1 MSGEISK
8 AESWST
14 VYKAYQ
20 NINFSAFDYDSVKA
34 SLLDYIK
41 TYHPENFNDFI
52 ENSEVVA
59 LVEVFSYVAE
69 LLAYRQDM
77 NAHENFMSLA
87 QRKQS
92 VLQLAKYIS
101 YNAGRNLAPRGLTK
115 MTSVQ
120 TSEDVFD
127 SKGNN
132 LANKRINWNDTNN
145 SNWREQFFIVMN
157 LVMEQEYGSVA
168 PNDRIQVDDVVF
180 ELYRLKN
187 RPLQLGVMNYTATS
201 GGQTYPM
208 ELVPVAIDADGPYER
223 RPAKN
228 STFSILYGSDGLG
241 NSSDTTGFFMFTKQ
255 GALNKLTKSFDG
267 ITPNQTLTIGVN
279 NINDVDV
286 WVNQID
292 PDTGLTNTTSVIDAL
307 GRRLNPAGEWV
318 QVDAANVENVIYN
331 TNLNRNK
338 YELETLEN
346 DNVRLIFGD
355 GEFADVPSGVFDIWY
370 RTSTAGS
377 GIILQNSVVNQTSAL
392 TYLNNQ
398 SKLQTFTFTFSL
410 VNSLTNGA
418 ATEDVERIRRFA
430 PSIYYTQDR
439 MVNGR
444 DYNNYLL
451 QNQSIVKLRAINRTF
466 AGESKYLSWHDPSEY
481 YEDVKIF
488 GDDMTMYYTTSIRHA
503 DISNS
508 APLYFVRNLVQPLLV
523 SAGVYLT
530 HSLKYLDTPNR
541 EFNAAELGV
550 LDVSSDNTILGEM
563 QKGLVD
569 TAGDFSVYLV
579 YRPVYGTGQSTPIMY
594 SWIAFSSEAV
604 QLEPSIVSEATF
616 ILTYTRTESRWR
628 VSYAYTEQIA
638 RSPTTRF
645 WFNNG
650 ANKTI
655 VEDTLNAEL
664 DEIIL
669 LKANVNAAGKLFTR
683 NIPLNVIGS
692 AVTTIFPNAGQQDTY
707 ALSVMSPDKNGDGVP
722 DDLASNETLTESYT
736 INPPLQSGIT
746 FPYNIAFPTTALVDV
761 VAGFDQL
768 VLMIN
773 GKRFVSTLSPEYKT
787 VVEGGVTKPEKSQ
800 SLYSFIELNASNQ
813 PATRGQP
820 VKAIRIDLRPIASPG
835 SQVEVQYNQFVARYP
850 LNVTIYKR
858 SYAYFYKMA
867 DTDQNWIAPTAD
879 QVDSL
884 KNSWLNPTVSTTD
897 AIVTRFYGT
906 NALNFAWF
914 HRTPR
919 YHIVDPSVTNI
930 VDMFVV
936 TSGYYTELRGWLRG
950 DTTDRPVPPTS
961 LELRT
966 SFAQLLEA
974 RMMSDAVVVHPGSFK
989 ILFGKNADSILK
1001 GSFKIIPSVNGRLTS
1016 NELKVQIVDVVRNF
1030 FDVDN
1035 WEFGETFY
1043 FSELS
1048 AAIHSSL
1055 PGELDS
1061 VVLVPESDSSVFGD
1075 MFELVPQEDELFIP
1089 DITVDNIEIIEH
1101 LSAKTL
1107 KQ

>member
-52 ENSEVVA
+52 ENSEIVA

-101 YNAGRNLAPRGLTK
+101 YNAGRNLPPRGLVK

-120 TSEDVFD
+120 TTEDVFD

-132 LANKRINWNDTNN
+132 LANKRITWNDTNN
-145 SNWREQFFIVMN
+145 PNWREQFFIVMN
-157 LVMEQEYGSVA
+157 LVLEQEYGSVA

-180 ELYRLKN
+180 ELYRMNN
-187 RPLQLGVMNYTATS
+187 RPLQLGVMKYNATS

-208 ELVPVAIDADGPYER
+208 ELVPVALDSDGPFER

-255 GALNKLTKSFDG
+255 GALSKLTKSFDG
-267 ITPNQTLTIGVN
+267 ITPNQTLIIGSN

-286 WVNQID
+286 WINQID

-307 GRRLNPAGEWV
+307 GRRLNPAGEWI

-346 DNVRLIFGD
+346 DNVRIIFGD
-355 GEFADVPSGVFDIWY
+355 GEFADVPSGMFDIWF
-370 RTSTAGS
+370 RTSTSGS

-451 QNQSIVKLRAINRTF
+451 QDQSIVKLRAVNRSF

-488 GDDMTMYYTTSIRHA
+488 GDDLTMYYTTTFPHKEV
-503 DISNS
+503 SNA
-508 APLYFVRNLVQPLLV
+508 APLFFIRNFVQPLLV
-523 SAGVYLT
+523 STGVYLS
-530 HSLKYLDTPNR
+530 HALKYLATPNR
-541 EFNAAELGV
+541 EFTSTELGT
-550 LDVSSDNTILGEM
+550 LDESSNNTILGEM
-563 QKGLVD
+563 QKGLK
-569 TAGDFSVYLV
+569 APSNFKVYLV
-579 YRPVYGTGQSTPIMY
+579 YRPVYGTGQSTPIVHNWM
-594 SWIAFSSEAV
+594 SFGDNAID
-604 QLEPSIVSEATF
+604 LEPSLAAEATF
-616 ILTYTRTESRWR
+616 VLEYTRSEAKWRVTYTN
-628 VSYAYTEQIA
+628 TEQIV
-638 RSPTTRF
+638 RSGTTHF

-650 ANKTI
+650 SNKTI

-664 DEIIL
+664 DEVVL
-669 LKANVNAAGKLFTR
+669 LKANVNTAGKLLTR

-692 AVTTIFPNAGQQDTY
+692 AMTTIFPNAGQQDTY
-707 ALSVMSPDKNGDGVP
+707 ALSVMSPDQNGDGIP
-722 DDLASNETLTESYT
+722 DDLASNEILAESYLEH
-736 INPPLQSGIT
+736 PPIQSGGTTIHKIQ
-746 FPYNIAFPTTALVDV
+746 FPVDKLVDV
-761 VAGFDQL
+761 VAGYDQL
-768 VLMIN
+768 AVVLN
-773 GKRFVSTLSPEYKT
+773 GKRFISNTSPEYTT
-787 VVEGGVTKPEKSQ
+787 VNEVGQTIPNVSQ
-800 SLYSFIELNASNQ
+800 SLYYFKELNAAGTQ
-813 PATRGQP
+813 ATYPQE
-820 VKAIRIDLRPIASPG
+820 VKAIEINLTPIVNPITPIEI
-835 SQVEVQYNQFVARYP
+835 QFNQFAARYP
-850 LNVTIYKR
+850 LNVAIYKR
-858 SYAYFYKMA
+858 SFAYFYKNA
-867 DTDQNWIAPTAD
+867 PEDTDWIAASAL
-879 QVDSL
+879 QVESKRKDWIIPA
-884 KNSWLNPTVSTTD
+884 NRN
-897 AIVTRFYGT
+897 IVTRFYGI

-919 YHIVDPSVTNI
+919 YHIIDPSVTNI
-930 VDMFVV
+930 VDMFVI
-936 TSGYYTELRGWLRG
+936 TGGYYTELRGWLRG
-950 DTTDRPVPPTS
+950 DISDRPIPPTS

-974 RMMSDAVVVHPGSFK
+974 RMMSDAVVIHPGKFK

-1001 GSFKIIPSVNGRLTS
+1001 ASLKVIPSTTGRLTS

-1030 FDVDN
+1030 FDADN

-1061 VVLVPESDSSVFGD
+1061 VVLVPESTNSVFGD
-1075 MFELVPQEDELFIP
+1075 MFELAPQEDELFIP

>member
-20 NINFSAFDYDSVKA
+20 NINFSAFDYDTVKA

-77 NAHENFMSLA
+77 NAHENFMTLA

-101 YNAGRNLAPRGLTK
+101 YNAGRNLPPRGLVK

-145 SNWREQFFIVMN
+145 VNWREQFFIVMN
-157 LVMEQEYGSVA
+157 LIMEQEYGSVA

-187 RPLQLGVMNYTATS
+187 RPLQLGVMNYNATS

-208 ELVPVAIDADGPYER
+208 ELVPAALNEDGPYER
-223 RPAKN
+223 RPSKN
-228 STFSILYGSDGLG
+228 NPFSILYGSDGLG

-255 GALNKLTKSFDG
+255 GTIAKLTKSFDG
-267 ITPNQTLTIGVN
+267 ITPNQTLTVGVT

-292 PDTGLTNTTSVIDAL
+292 PDTGLTITTTVIDAL
-307 GRRLNPAGEWV
+307 GRRLNPAGEWI

-346 DNVRLIFGD
+346 DNIRLIFGD
-355 GEFADVPSGVFDIWY
+355 GEFADIPSGMFDIWY
-370 RTSTAGS
+370 RTSSAGS
-377 GIILQNSVVNQTSAL
+377 GVILQNSVVNQTSAL

-418 ATEDVERIRRFA
+418 ATEDMERIRRFA

-451 QNQSIVKLRAINRTF
+451 QNQSIVKLRAINRAF
-466 AGESKYLSWHDPSEY
+466 AGGSKYLAWHDPSEY

-488 GDDMTMYYTTSIRHA
+488 GDDLTMYYTTSPRHD
-503 DISNS
+503 DISNA

-523 SAGVYLT
+523 SVGVYLT
-530 HSLKYLDTPNR
+530 HALKYLEIPNR
-541 EFNAAELGV
+541 EFNSTELGT

-569 TAGDFSVYLV
+569 TAGDFNVYLV
-579 YRPVYGTGQSTPIMY
+579 YRPTYGGGQSTPIMY
-594 SWIAFSSEAV
+594 SWVAFSNEAV

-616 ILTYTRTESRWR
+616 TLTYTRSESRWR
-628 VSYAYTEQIA
+628 VSYAYTEQIV
-638 RSPTTRF
+638 RSPTTHF

-650 ANKTI
+650 ASKTI

-664 DEIIL
+664 DEVVL
-669 LKANVNAAGKLFTR
+669 LKANINAAGKLFTR
-683 NIPLNVIGS
+683 NIPINVIGS
-692 AVTTIFPNAGQQDTY
+692 AHTTVFPNAGQQDTY

-722 DDLASNETLTESYT
+722 DDLASNETLTEIYT
-736 INPPLQSGIT
+736 IDPPLQSGIT
-746 FPYNIAFPTTALVDV
+746 FPYTINFPSTTFQDV
-761 VAGFDQL
+761 VAGYDQL
-768 VLMIN
+768 SVVIN
-773 GKRFVSTLSPEYKT
+773 GKRFISTLSAEYKT

-800 SLYSFIELNASNQ
+800 SLYSFVEMNANNQ
-813 PATRGQP
+813 PAIPGQP
-820 VKAIRIDLRPIASPG
+820 VKSIRIDLRPIASP
-835 SQVEVQYNQFVARYP
+835 SSIVETQYNQFVARYP
-850 LNVTIYKR
+850 LNITLYKR
-858 SYAYFYKMA
+858 SYAYFYKLSE
-867 DTDQNWIAPTAD
+867 TDAEWIAATAD
-879 QVDSL
+879 QLPSL
-884 KNSWLNPTVSTTD
+884 KYSWLNPSTGEN
-897 AIVTRFYGT
+897 APVVTRFYGI

-919 YHIVDPSVTNI
+919 YHIIDPSVTNI
-930 VDMFVV
+930 IDIFVV
-936 TSGYYTELRGWLRG
+936 TSGYYTELRSWLRG
-950 DTTDRPVPPTS
+950 DISDRPIPPTS

-974 RMMSDAVVVHPGSFK
+974 RMMSDAVVVHPGTFK
-989 ILFGKNADSILK
+989 ILFGANASSILK
-1001 GSFKIIPSVNGRLTS
+1001 GSFKVIPSQTGKLTS
-1016 NELKVQIVDVVRNF
+1016 NELKVQIVDIVRNF

-1061 VVLVPESDSSVFGD
+1061 VVLVPESADSVFGD
-1075 MFELVPQEDELFIP
+1075 MFELAPQEDELFIP
-1089 DITVDNIEIIEH
+1089 DITVDNIEIVEH

>member
-20 NINFSAFDYDSVKA
+20 NINFSAFDYDTVKA

-77 NAHENFMSLA
+77 NAHENFMTLA

-101 YNAGRNLAPRGLTK
+101 YNAGRNLPPRGLVK

-120 TSEDVFD
+120 TSEEVFD

-145 SNWREQFFIVMN
+145 INWREQFFIVMN
-157 LVMEQEYGSVA
+157 LLMEQEYGSVA
-168 PNDRIQVDDVVF
+168 PNDRVQVDDVVF

-187 RPLQLGVMNYTATS
+187 RPLQLGVMNYNATS

-208 ELVPVAIDADGPYER
+208 ELVPAALDDDGPYER
-223 RPAKN
+223 RPSKN
-228 STFSILYGSDGLG
+228 TPFSILYGSDGLG

-255 GALNKLTKSFDG
+255 GSLAKLTRSFDG
-267 ITPNQTLTIGVN
+267 ITPNQTLAIGVN

-292 PDTGLTNTTSVIDAL
+292 PDTGLTITTTVVDAL
-307 GRRLNPAGEWV
+307 GRRLNPAGEWI

-338 YELETLEN
+338 YELETLES

-355 GEFADVPSGVFDIWY
+355 GEFADIPSGMFDIWY
-370 RTSTAGS
+370 RVSTAGS
-377 GIILQNSVVNQTSAL
+377 GVILQNSVVNQTSAL

-418 ATEDVERIRRFA
+418 ATEDMERIRRFA

-451 QNQSIVKLRAINRTF
+451 QNQSIVKLRAVNRTF
-466 AGESKYLSWHDPSEY
+466 AGGSKYLAWHDPSEY

-488 GDDMTMYYTTSIRHA
+488 GDDVTIYYDTTHLHKEV
-503 DISNS
+503 SNA

-523 SAGVYLT
+523 SVGVYIT
-530 HSLKYLDTPNR
+530 HALKFLETPNR
-541 EFNAAELGV
+541 EFNATELGT
-550 LDVSSDNTILGEM
+550 LDVSADNTILGEI

-569 TAGDFSVYLV
+569 TAGDFNVYLT
-579 YRPVYGTGQSTPIMY
+579 YRPVYGTGQSAPIMY
-594 SWIAFSSEAV
+594 SWVSFSNEAA
-604 QLEPSIVSEATF
+604 QLEPSIVDEATF
-616 ILTYTRTESRWR
+616 VLTYTRSESRWR
-628 VSYAYTEQIA
+628 VTYASTEQIA
-638 RSPTTRF
+638 RSPTTHF

-664 DEIIL
+664 DELVL
-669 LKANVNAAGKLFTR
+669 LKANVNAAGKLFSR
-683 NIPLNVIGS
+683 NIPINVIGS
-692 AVTTIFPNAGQQDTY
+692 AQTDVFPNAGQQDTY

-722 DDLASNETLTESYT
+722 DDLASNEILTESYT
-736 INPPLQSGIT
+736 IDPPLQSGIT
-746 FPYNIAFPTTALVDV
+746 FPYRVAFPVTTFQDV
-761 VAGFDQL
+761 VAGYDQL
-768 VLMIN
+768 QVVIN
-773 GKRFVSTLSPEYKT
+773 GKRFISTLSDEYKT
-787 VVEGGVTKPEKSQ
+787 VVEGGVTKPERSQ
-800 SLYSFIELNASNQ
+800 SLYSFVELNASNQ
-813 PATRGQP
+813 PATVGQP
-820 VKAIRIDLRPIASPG
+820 VKSIRLDLRPIASP
-835 SQVEVQYNQFVARYP
+835 SSIVETQYNQFVSRYP
-850 LNVTIYKR
+850 MNTTLYKR
-858 SYAYFYKMA
+858 NFAYFYKA
-867 DTDQNWIAPTAD
+867 LETDENWIAASAD
-879 QVDSL
+879 ELDA
-884 KNSWLNPTVSTTD
+884 KKANWLVVGDRDKT
-897 AIVTRFYGT
+897 IKRYYGM

-930 VDMFVV
+930 IDIFVV
-936 TSGYYTELRGWLRG
+936 TGGYYTELRSWLRG
-950 DTTDRPVPPTS
+950 DISDRPIPPTS

-989 ILFGKNADSILK
+989 ILFGTNASSILK
-1001 GSFKIIPSVNGRLTS
+1001 GSFKVIPSQTGKLTS
-1016 NELKVQIVDVVRNF
+1016 NELKVQIVDIIRNF

-1061 VVLVPESDSSVFGD
+1061 VVLVPESTDSVFGD
-1075 MFELVPQEDELFIP
+1075 MFELAPQEDELFIP
-1089 DITVDNIEIIEH
+1089 DVTVDNIEIVEH

>member
-1 MSGEISK
+1 MSGQISK
-8 AESWST
+8 AEGWST

-20 NINFSAFDYDSVKA
+20 NINFSAFDYDTVKA

-101 YNAGRNLAPRGLTK
+101 YNAGRNLPPRGLVK

-120 TSEDVFD
+120 TTEDVLD

-145 SNWREQFFIVMN
+145 TNWREQFFIVMN

-187 RPLQLGVMNYTATS
+187 RPLQLGVMTYNATS

-208 ELVPVAIDADGPYER
+208 ELVPAALDSDGPYER

-228 STFSILYGSDGLG
+228 SPFSIMYGSDGLG

-255 GALNKLTKSFDG
+255 GALAKLTKSFDG
-267 ITPNQTLTIGVN
+267 ITPNQTLTLGVN

-292 PDTGLTNTTSVIDAL
+292 PDTGLTITTTVIDAL
-307 GRRLNPAGEWV
+307 GRRLNPAGEWI

-338 YELETLEN
+338 YELETLEG
-346 DNVRLIFGD
+346 DNVRIIFGD
-355 GEFADVPSGVFDIWY
+355 GEFADVPSGMFDIWY
-370 RTSTAGS
+370 RTSTAGGS
-377 GIILQNSVVNQTSAL
+377 VILQNSVVNQTSAL

-418 ATEDVERIRRFA
+418 ATEDLERIRRFA

-451 QNQSIVKLRAINRTF
+451 QNQSIVKNRAINRSF
-466 AGESKYLSWHDPSEY
+466 AGESKYLAWHDPSEY

-488 GDDMTMYYTTSIRHA
+488 GDDLTVYYTTSTHHD
-503 DISNS
+503 DISNT
-508 APLYFVRNLVQPLLV
+508 APLYFIRNLVQPLLV
-523 SAGVYLT
+523 STGIYLT
-530 HSLKYLDTPNR
+530 HALKYLATPAR
-541 EFNAAELGV
+541 EFNSIELGV
-550 LDVSSDNTILGEM
+550 LDVSADNTILGEM

-579 YRPVYGTGQSTPIMY
+579 YRPVYGTGQSMPIMY
-594 SWIAFSSEAV
+594 SWKAFSNEAA
-604 QLEPSIVSEATF
+604 QLEPSIVDEATF
-616 ILTYTRTESRWR
+616 TLDYTRSESKWR
-628 VSYAYTEQIA
+628 VSYLLTEQIV
-638 RSPTTRF
+638 RSPTTHF

-650 ANKTI
+650 TNKTI
-655 VEDTLNAEL
+655 VEDTLNSVL
-664 DEIIL
+664 DEIVL
-669 LKANVNAAGKLFTR
+669 LKANVNAAGKLLTR

-692 AVTTIFPNAGQQDTY
+692 AYTTVFPNAGQQDTY
-707 ALSVMSPDKNGDGVP
+707 ALSVMSPDLDGDGVP

-746 FPYNIAFPTTALVDV
+746 FPYNIAFPVNTFVDV
-761 VAGFDQL
+761 VAGFDQI

-773 GKRFVSTLSPEYKT
+773 GKRFISTLSSEYKI
-787 VVEGGVTKPEKSQ
+787 VSEDGVSKPEKSQ
-800 SLYSFIELNASNQ
+800 SLYSFVEMNAAGI
-813 PATRGQP
+813 PATRGQA
-820 VKAIRIDLRPIASPG
+820 VASIQINLTPIVNPTS
-835 SQVEVQYNQFVARYP
+835 VIETQYNQFVARSP

-858 SYAYFYKMA
+858 SYAYFYKLA
-867 DTDQNWIAPTAD
+867 ATDQNWIAATQD
-879 QVDSL
+879 QVESL
-884 KNSWLNPTVSTTD
+884 KYSWLNPESSTTD
-897 AIVTRFYGT
+897 PTVTRFYGI
-906 NALNFAWF
+906 NAMNFAWF
-914 HRTPR
+914 HRSPR
-919 YHIVDPSVTNI
+919 YHIIDPSVTNI
-930 VDMFVV
+930 IDMFVV
-936 TSGYYTELRGWLRG
+936 TSGYYTELRSWLRG
-950 DTTDRPVPPTS
+950 DIADRPIPPTS

-966 SFAQLLEA
+966 SFAQLIEA
-974 RMMSDAVVVHPGSFK
+974 RMMSDAVVIHPGSFK
-989 ILFGKNADSILK
+989 ILFGANAPSILK
-1001 GSFKIIPSVNGRLTS
+1001 GSFKVIPSQSGKLTS
-1016 NELKVQIVDVVRNF
+1016 NELKVQIVDVIRNF
-1030 FDVDN
+1030 FDIDN

-1061 VVLVPESDSSVFGD
+1061 VVIVPEASNSVFGD
-1075 MFELVPQEDELFIP
+1075 LFELAPQEDELFIP
-1089 DITVDNIEIIEH
+1089 DITVDNIEIVEH

>member
-8 AESWST
+8 AEGWST

-20 NINFSAFDYDSVKA
+20 NINFSAFDYDTVKA

-52 ENSEVVA
+52 ENSEIVA

-101 YNAGRNLAPRGLTK
+101 YNAGRNLPPRGLVK

-145 SNWREQFFIVMN
+145 ANWREQFFIVMN

-208 ELVPVAIDADGPYER
+208 ELVPAALDDDGPYER
-223 RPAKN
+223 RPSKN
-228 STFSILYGSDGLG
+228 SPFSILYGSDGLG
-241 NSSDTTGFFMFTKQ
+241 NSSDTTGFFVFTKQ
-255 GALNKLTKSFDG
+255 GTLGKLTRSFDG
-267 ITPNQTLTIGVN
+267 ITPNQTLNLGVN

-292 PDTGLTNTTSVIDAL
+292 PDTGLTITTTVIDPL
-307 GRRLNPAGEWV
+307 GRRLNPAGEWI

-338 YELETLEN
+338 YEIETLEN
-346 DNVRLIFGD
+346 DNVRIIFGD
-355 GEFADVPSGVFDIWY
+355 GEFADVPSGMFDIWY
-370 RTSTAGS
+370 RVSTAGS
-377 GIILQNSVVNQTSAL
+377 SVILQNSVVNQTSAL

-418 ATEDVERIRRFA
+418 ATEDIERIRRFA

-451 QNQSIVKLRAINRTF
+451 QNQSIIKNRAINRTF
-466 AGESKYLSWHDPSEY
+466 AGESKYLAWHDPSEY
-481 YEDVKIF
+481 YENVKIF
-488 GDDMTMYYTTSIRHA
+488 GDDLTMYYTTSPQHQ
-503 DISNS
+503 DLSNS
-508 APLYFVRNLVQPLLV
+508 SPLFFVRNLVQPYLV
-523 SAGVYLT
+523 STGVFLT
-530 HSLKYLDTPNR
+530 HALKYLATPNR
-541 EFNAAELGV
+541 EFNANELGI
-550 LDVSSDNTILGEM
+550 LDVSSDNTILGEI
-563 QKGLVD
+563 QKGLVN
-569 TAGDFSVYLV
+569 TAGDFDVYLT
-579 YRPVYGTGQSTPIMY
+579 YRPVYGVGQSTPTMY
-594 SWIAFSSEAV
+594 SWIAFGNEAV
-604 QLEPSIVSEATF
+604 QLEPSIADEATF
-616 ILTYTRTESRWR
+616 TLSYTRSESRWR
-628 VSYAYTEQIA
+628 VTCAYTEQIV
-638 RSPTTRF
+638 RSPTTHF

-655 VEDTLNAEL
+655 VQDTLNAEL
-664 DEIIL
+664 DEIVL
-669 LKANVNAAGKLFTR
+669 LKANINAAGKLLTR
-683 NIPLNVIGS
+683 NIPINVIGS
-692 AVTTIFPNAGQQDTY
+692 AYTTVFPNAGQQDTY
-707 ALSVMSPDKNGDGVP
+707 ALSVVSPDKNGDGIP
-722 DDLASNETLTESYT
+722 DDLASNEVLAESYT

-746 FPYNIAFPTTALVDV
+746 FPYTITFPTNVLVDV

-768 VLMIN
+768 ALMIN
-773 GKRFVSTLSPEYKT
+773 GKRFISTLSPEYHI
-787 VVEGGVTKPEKSQ
+787 VIEGGVSKPEKSQ
-800 SLYSFIELNASNQ
+800 SLYSFVELNASGQ
-813 PATRGQP
+813 PATSGQP
-820 VKAIRIDLRPIASPG
+820 VKAIRIDLRPIASP
-835 SQVEVQYNQFVARYP
+835 SSNVETQYNQFVSRYP
-850 LNVTIYKR
+850 LNCTIYKR
-858 SYAYFYKMA
+858 NYAYFYKMSES
-867 DTDQNWIAPTAD
+867 DSEWIAATAD
-879 QVDSL
+879 QVESL
-884 KNSWLNPTVSTTD
+884 KYSWLNPEAPGD
-897 AIVTRFYGT
+897 AIVTRFYGM
-906 NALNFAWF
+906 NAMNFAWF

-919 YHIVDPSVTNI
+919 YHIIDPSVTNI
-930 VDMFVV
+930 IDIFVV
-936 TSGYYTELRGWLRG
+936 TSGYYTELRSWLRG
-950 DTTDRPVPPTS
+950 DVADRPTPPSS

-966 SFAQLLEA
+966 SFASLLEA

-989 ILFGKNADSILK
+989 ILFGANATPTLK
-1001 GSFKIIPSVNGRLTS
+1001 GVFKVIPSQTGKLTS
-1016 NELKVQIVDVVRNF
+1016 NELKVRIVDVVRNF
-1030 FDVDN
+1030 FDIDN

-1061 VVLVPESDSSVFGD
+1061 VVLVPESAESVFGD
-1075 MFELVPQEDELFIP
+1075 MFELTPQEDELFIP
-1089 DITVDNIEIIEH
+1089 DITVDNIEIVEH
-1101 LSAKTL
+1101 LSARTL